1 MLDNANVDISTKQ
14 QKKVKSIYTC
24 PEYENSMPEM
34 SNSNLIREEMRREME
49 MAMVAVA
56 QLQKALDASDVL
68 CEL

>member
-1 MLDNANVDISTKQ
+1 MQ

-49 MAMVAVA
+49 MAMVVVA
-56 QLQKALDASDVL
+56 QLQKALDVCDVL
-68 CEL
+68 GKL

>member
-1 MLDNANVDISTKQ
+1 MLKNANVDISTKQ

-34 SNSNLIREEMRREME
+34 SNSNLIREMRKEMK

-56 QLQKALDASDVL
+56 QLQKALDVSDVL
-68 CEL
+68 GEL